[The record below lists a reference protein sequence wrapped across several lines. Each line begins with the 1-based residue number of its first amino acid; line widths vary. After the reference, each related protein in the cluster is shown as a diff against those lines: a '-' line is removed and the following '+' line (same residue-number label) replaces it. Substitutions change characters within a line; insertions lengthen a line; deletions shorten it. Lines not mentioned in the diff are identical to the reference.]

1 MIEKNR
7 AALLAQKIER
17 SRAQA
22 GESQAIDREQSTLEV
37 ARQSEE
43 LIAELA
49 RMQRAAQA
57 GARSASIALR
67 ERRAK
72 DLGARFVTD
81 LQSPVTARID
91 AGELEH
97 VILNLVSSALDAVS
111 TVPAGQREVVVSAQV
126 TDQQVMIRVQ
136 DSGPCISQS
145 VRDQL
150 FDLFARSRAEGLGLG
165 LWLSR
170 YIVERHDGAIDLDC
184 GHSAPGALFLVR
196 LEHGSDQKAD
206 GSTFAMSDAWFQ
218 VLPNQTAVGNQD
230 PAVFAGSGDNTP
242 RLQLRRVA
250 SCEWKASQA
259 IGSE

>member
-37 ARQSEE
+37 ARQREE

-111 TVPAGQREVVVSAQV
+111 TVPAGQREVVVSTQV
-126 TDQQVMIRVQ
+126 TDQPVMIRVQ
-136 DSGPCISQS
+136 DSGPRISQS

-150 FDLFARSRAEGLGLG
+150 FDLFPS
-165 LWLSR
+165 
-170 YIVERHDGAIDLDC
+170 
-184 GHSAPGALFLVR
+184 
-196 LEHGSDQKAD
+196 
-206 GSTFAMSDAWFQ
+206 
-218 VLPNQTAVGNQD
+218 
-230 PAVFAGSGDNTP
+230 
-242 RLQLRRVA
+242 
-250 SCEWKASQA
+250 
-259 IGSE
+259 